1 MQVDPSILYQGGA
14 YANTPLPVGNAN
26 IDDETRLRAY
36 RAMGILP

>member
-1 MQVDPSILYQGGA
+1 MQVDPSILYQGGT